1 MVDRQT
7 LSCVTDMSFATE
19 RLSRA
24 SAPPSVNA
32 LREKKFHGGLLL
44 LGTIGG
50 PSTE

>member
-19 RLSRA
+19 LSRA